1 MLFGMLDRVVCSRLG
16 TDCAACHL
24 EQSRHKGQYIGIL
37 NHLLIVDRMNGN
49 PSEPDDSH
57 SIFHVLFL
65 D

>member
-1 MLFGMLDRVVCSRLG
+1 MLFGMLDCVVCSRLG

-37 NHLLIVDRMNGN
+37 NHLLIVDRINEN
-49 PSEPDDSH
+49 HFVPDDFH